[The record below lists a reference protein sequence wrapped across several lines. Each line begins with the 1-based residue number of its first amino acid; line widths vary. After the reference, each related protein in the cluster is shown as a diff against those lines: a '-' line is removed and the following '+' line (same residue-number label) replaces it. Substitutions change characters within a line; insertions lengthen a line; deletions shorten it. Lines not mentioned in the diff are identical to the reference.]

1 MPPRPSGSGRPRS
14 DVPALEPLSST
25 PTTLTP
31 VIDPRLLRDNPDLL
45 RAAQEK
51 RGLSAEVIDKALDAD
66 AARRAAIADFEQ
78 LRAEQKQLSRQIPKA
93 QGDEKTAL
101 LAQTKRLAADV
112 KDAEATQNQAE
123 DEWRAAMQA
132 IPNPAA
138 DEAPA
143 GGEDDFVL
151 LETVG
156 TPRDFA
162 AEGFEPRD
170 HIELGKLLGAID
182 IERGAKVSGS
192 RFYYLT
198 GVGAQLEFA
207 LINMAMDQAREAGF
221 TEVIPPSL
229 VKPRAMEGTGFLG
242 QAADDVYRIE
252 GQDMYLVGT
261 SEVAMAA
268 YHSDETL
275 DLREMPKRYAA
286 FSPCFRKEAGSHG
299 KDTKGII
306 RVHWFDKV
314 EMFVYT
320 TVEESY
326 AEHQRLLDWEKQF
339 LDKLELAYRVIDVAA
354 GDLGLS
360 AQRKFDCEAWIPT
373 QGKYRE
379 LTSTSN
385 CTDFQA
391 RRLDIR
397 GRGTGA
403 DGGNQRSQYLATLN
417 GTLCAMT
424 RTIVAILETHQ
435 QADGSVR
442 VPAALQPYLG
452 GREVLEP
459 IRG

>member
-1 MPPRPSGSGRPRS
+1 MRGFVIGAPISL
-14 DVPALEPLSST
+14 DLM
-25 PTTLTP
+25 
-31 VIDPRLLRDNPDLL
+31 IDPKVLREDHDRV
-45 RAAQEK
+45 RAAQAK
-51 RGLSAEVIDKALDAD
+51 RGLPTDVVDRALSAD
-66 AARRAAIADFEQ
+66 AARRAAISAYET
-78 LRAEQKQLSRQIPKA
+78 LRAEQKQIGKAVAQA
-93 QGDEKTAL
+93 QGDEKQAL
-101 LAQTKRLAADV
+101 LDQVKTLAADV
-112 KDAEATQNQAE
+112 KAAEAAQDAAE
-123 DEWRAAMQA
+123 AEWNDAVRA

-143 GGEDDFVL
+143 GGEDDFVV
-151 LETVG
+151 LEHVG

-182 IERGAKVSGS
+182 LERGAKVSGS
-192 RFYYLT
+192 RFYFLT

-207 LINMAMDQAREAGF
+207 LINLAMEQARAAGF
-221 TEVIPPSL
+221 TQVIAPSL

-252 GQDMYLVGT
+252 GEDLYLVGT
-261 SEVAMAA
+261 SEVPMAA
-268 YHSDETL
+268 YHCDEIL
-275 DLREMPKRYAA
+275 DPSSLPLRYAS

-320 TVEESY
+320 TIEESY
-326 AEHQRLLDWEKQF
+326 AEHERLLAWEKEF

-385 CTDFQA
+385 CTDFQS

-397 GRGTGA
+397 VAGETGNTHA
-403 DGGNQRSQYLATLN
+403 ATLN
-417 GTLCAMT
+417 GTLTAIT
-424 RTIVAILETHQ
+424 RAIVAILETHQ
-435 QADGSVR
+435 NADGSVTL
-442 VPAALQPYLG
+442 PKALRPYFG
-452 GREVLEP
+452 DIEVLKP
-459 IRG
+459 VNRA